1 MQEHDEDATFGVS
14 EVAIE
19 CPFCW
24 EPVTVLVDCSVPEQR
39 YVEDCEVCCR
49 PMDLS
54 VVVTP
59 DGPAIQVEQ
68 GN

>member
-1 MQEHDEDATFGVS
+1 MSGG
-14 EVAIE
+14 EVTETPIS

-24 EPVTVLVDCSVPEQR
+24 ETVTILVDTSVEFQQ

-49 PMDLS
+49 PMDLTIS
-54 VVVTP
+54 VT
-59 DGPAIQVEQ
+59 DGIPSVEVEQ

>member
-1 MQEHDEDATFGVS
+1 MHAAGVT
-14 EVAIE
+14 EVGIN

-24 EPVTVLVDCSVPEQR
+24 EPVTILVDTSVEFQQ

-49 PMDLS
+49 PMELTIDATDGVPS
-54 VVVTP
+54 VT
-59 DGPAIQVEQ
+59 VEQ